1 MKEQQIL
8 QSYAKEILELKAQ
21 EEMMK
26 ARRYMLET
34 RIGKMV
40 ATADEGTDKAEAGRY
55 RITITSKL
63 IRTLDYE
70 TYLTLEAQIPET
82 LRPVRMKPE
91 IDLKVLRAMDMA
103 KPGFS
108 AQFITTKPAKPY
120 VKIEEAQK

>member
-1 MKEQQIL
+1 MNNNKTMQALARNIL
-8 QSYAKEILELKAQ
+8 KIKAKEEAAKIERQALENELA
-21 EEMMK
+21 
-26 ARRYMLET
+26 AL
-34 RIGKMV
+34 I
-40 ATADEGTDKAEAGRY
+40 ATKDEGPEKAEAGRY
-55 RITITSKL
+55 RISVTSKL
-63 IRTLDYE
+63 TRTLDYE

-108 AQFITTKPAKPY
+108 AQFITTKPAKHY